1 MVIYFLSDCFANYEN
16 SFHCSLI
23 KTCLYV
29 KKLTIF
35 LSFYTSFISCI
46 FTETQKNGM
55 IFVIKETAMTKI
67 FVKER
72 IEK

>member
-1 MVIYFLSDCFANYEN
+1 
-16 SFHCSLI
+16 
-23 KTCLYV
+23 LYV

-46 FTETQKNGM
+46 FTETKKNGM

>member
-1 MVIYFLSDCFANYEN
+1 
-16 SFHCSLI
+16 
-23 KTCLYV
+23 
-29 KKLTIF
+29 
-35 LSFYTSFISCI
+35 
-46 FTETQKNGM
+46 M